1 MTEPTFVKSSYC
13 TSGQCVE
20 VAFVKSSYS
29 GTSNCVEVGFTKSS
43 FCGNTACVEVGRD
56 GDDVLVRDSKDLS
69 IAPLRFTT
77 EEWRD
82 YVAGVKAGEF
92 DV

>member
-43 FCGNTACVEVGRD
+43 FCASGACVEIGQ
-56 GDDVLVRDSKDLS
+56 DDDEVLMRDSKDLS
-69 IAPLRFTT
+69 IEPLRFDDKQWS
-77 EEWRD
+77 EL
-82 YVAGVKAGEF
+82 VAGIKAGQF